1 MIKAYE
7 GQSREDVAHIQER
20 IDRLRRLISKVEVA
34 LMKNDVQGKI
44 NENLRRAG
52 SPPTR
57 AEDEDTSQLN
67 LEEIDLELLKS

>member
-1 MIKAYE
+1 M
-7 GQSREDVAHIQER
+7 
-20 IDRLRRLISKVEVA
+20 A

-67 LEEIDLELLKS
+67 LEDIDLELLKS